1 MKHGLSCLYI
11 ALYLPSS
18 DKNRIPDNTIGA
30 GLTVFSLSPSAVLAK
45 RSVLAKED
53 PFSYAFRLSQLP
65 KAALA
70 I

>member
-1 MKHGLSCLYI
+1 MDFLAFILPYNCL
-11 ALYLPSS
+11 LQT
-18 DKNRIPDNTIGA
+18 KKRIPDNTIGA